1 MAVRQQIADS
11 LRSKRVRR
19 GCGRNRLGFLRH
31 RLKFLYAGQTL
42 GRRLTELAKRNV
54 KDNQADEQAATL
66 ARGTAEVISPAELAA
81 KIALGRPLRIKL
93 GMDPTAP
100 DLHLGHSLTLKKL
113 RDFQRAG
120 HTVIFLVGDFTA
132 MIGDPTGRSETRK
145 PLSRDEIERNAETY
159 REQVFKVLDR
169 ELTEIRFN
177 SEWMNG
183 VDVRELIRIAATVSV
198 ARLLE
203 RDDFEKRLAAEE
215 PLFLHELLYPV
226 IQGYDSVA
234 LKADIEIGGTDQK
247 FNMLVGRDLQRH
259 FGQEPQVVM
268 TMPLLEGLDGVR
280 KMSKSLGNY
289 VGLTDKPEDM
299 YGKLMSVP
307 DQLMVRYYE
316 LLTTATPEEIA
327 AVKSGRLH
335 PMEAKKRLARTIVGE
350 YHGDAAATRAEQYF
364 ESKFQRKEIPA
375 TAQVYRIAEDLWICE
390 LMKQL
395 KFTPST
401 SEARRLVS
409 QGAVRV
415 DGRTITDVNFRFVP
429 GEHKVLEVGK
439 RRVARIEP

>member
-1 MAVRQQIADS
+1 
-11 LRSKRVRR
+11 
-19 GCGRNRLGFLRH
+19 
-31 RLKFLYAGQTL
+31 
-42 GRRLTELAKRNV
+42 LAKRSANET
-54 KDNQADEQAATL
+54 QANEQAAAL
-66 ARGTAEVISPAELAA
+66 ARGATEIISPAELAA
-81 KIALGRPLRIKL
+81 KLALGRPLRIKL

-100 DLHLGHSLTLKKL
+100 DLHLGHSVVLKKL
-113 RDFQRAG
+113 RDFQDAG

-132 MIGDPTGRSETRK
+132 MIGDPTGRNETRK
-145 PLSRDEIERNAETY
+145 PLSRDQIELNAETY
-159 REQVFKVLDR
+159 RTQAFKILDR
-169 ELTEIRFN
+169 ESTEVRFN
-177 SEWMNG
+177 SEWMNELG
-183 VDVRELIRIAATVSV
+183 VAKLIEIAAKVSV

-234 LKADIEIGGTDQK
+234 LEADLEIGGTDQK
-247 FNMLVGRDLQRH
+247 FNMLVGRELQRH
-259 FGQEPQVVM
+259 YGQPPQAVI

-289 VGLTDKPEDM
+289 VALTDKPEDM

-307 DQLMVRYYE
+307 DKLMVRYYE
-316 LLTTATPEEIA
+316 LLTKATPEEIA
-327 AVKSGRLH
+327 AVKSGGMH
-335 PMEAKKRLARTIVGE
+335 PMEAKKRLARAIVAE
-350 YHGDAAATRAEQYF
+350 YHDASAATRAEEYF
-364 ESKFQRKEIPA
+364 ESKHQRREVPA
-375 TAQVYRIAEDLWICE
+375 SAQVYRIAEDLWICE

-395 KFTPST
+395 QFTPST

-415 DGRTITDVNFRFVP
+415 DGRTITDVKFRFVP

>member
-1 MAVRQQIADS
+1 MH
-11 LRSKRVRR
+11 
-19 GCGRNRLGFLRH
+19 G
-31 RLKFLYAGQTL
+31 
-42 GRRLTELAKRNV
+42 
-54 KDNQADEQAATL
+54 AT
-66 ARGTAEVISPAELAA
+66 EVISPAELAA
-81 KIALGRPLRIKL
+81 KVALGRPLRIKL
-93 GMDPTAP
+93 GLDPTAP
-100 DLHLGHSLTLKKL
+100 DLHLGHSVVLKKL

-120 HTVIFLVGDFTA
+120 DTVIFLVGDFTA

-145 PLSRDEIERNAETY
+145 PLSREQIAQNAETY
-159 REQVFKVLDR
+159 RSQAFQILDPGR
-169 ELTEIRFN
+169 TEVRFN
-177 SEWMNG
+177 SEWMNDLG
-183 VDVRELIRIAATVSV
+183 VRRLIEIAAKLSV

-203 RDDFEKRLAAEE
+203 RDDFEKRLARQE

-226 IQGYDSVA
+226 IQGFDSVA
-234 LKADIEIGGTDQK
+234 LEADLEIGGTDQK
-247 FNMLVGRDLQRH
+247 FNMLVGRELQRD
-259 FGQEPQVVM
+259 FGQAPQVVI
-268 TMPLLEGLDGVR
+268 TMPLLEGLDGER
-280 KMSKSLGNY
+280 KMSKSLGNC
-289 VGLTDKPEDM
+289 VGLTEPPEEI

-307 DQLMVRYYE
+307 DKLMARYYE
-316 LLTTATPEEIA
+316 LLTSVSADELA
-327 AVKSGRLH
+327 AVKSGEMH

-350 YHGDAAATRAEQYF
+350 YHGEDAAARAEQYF
-364 ESKFQRKEIPA
+364 ESKFQRREVPA

-395 KFTPST
+395 QFSSSN

>member
-1 MAVRQQIADS
+1 M
-11 LRSKRVRR
+11 
-19 GCGRNRLGFLRH
+19 N
-31 RLKFLYAGQTL
+31 
-42 GRRLTELAKRNV
+42 E
-54 KDNQADEQAATL
+54 NQANEQAAAL
-66 ARGTAEVISPAELAA
+66 ARGSSEVISPAELAA

-113 RDFQRAG
+113 RDFQDAG

-145 PLSRDEIERNAETY
+145 PLSRDQIERNAETY
-159 REQVFKVLDR
+159 RAQAFKILDR
-169 ELTEIRFN
+169 ERTEVRFN
-177 SEWMNG
+177 SEWMNELG
-183 VDVRELIRIAATVSV
+183 VRRLIEIAAKVSV

-203 RDDFEKRLAAEE
+203 RDDFEQRLADEE

-234 LKADIEIGGTDQK
+234 LEADLEIGGTDQK
-247 FNMLVGRDLQRH
+247 FNMLVGRELQRH
-259 FGQEPQVVM
+259 FGKAPQAVM
-268 TMPLLEGLDGVR
+268 TMPLLEGLGGGR
-280 KMSKSLGNY
+280 KMSKSYGNY

-316 LLTTATPEEIA
+316 LLTKATPEEIA
-327 AVKSGRLH
+327 AVKSGGLH
-335 PMEAKKRLARTIVGE
+335 PMEAKKRLARAIVAE
-350 YHGDAAATRAEQYF
+350 YHGARAANRAEQYF
-364 ESKFQRKEIPA
+364 ESKFQRREIPA
-375 TAQVYRIAEDLWICE
+375 SAQVYRIAEDLWICE

-395 KFTPST
+395 QFTPST

-429 GEHKVLEVGK
+429 GEHEVLEVGK

>member
-1 MAVRQQIADS
+1 V
-11 LRSKRVRR
+11 
-19 GCGRNRLGFLRH
+19 N
-31 RLKFLYAGQTL
+31 
-42 GRRLTELAKRNV
+42 E
-54 KDNQADEQAATL
+54 NQANEQAAAL
-66 ARGTAEVISPAELAA
+66 ARGSSEVISPAELAA
-81 KIALGRPLRIKL
+81 KLALGRPLRIKL

-113 RDFQRAG
+113 RDFQDAG

-145 PLSRDEIERNAETY
+145 PLSRDQIESNAETY
-159 REQVFKVLDR
+159 RAQAFKILDR
-169 ELTEIRFN
+169 ERTEVRFN
-177 SEWMNG
+177 SEWMNEMG
-183 VDVRELIRIAATVSV
+183 VRRLIEIAAKVSV

-203 RDDFEKRLAAEE
+203 RDDFEKRLAEQE

-234 LKADIEIGGTDQK
+234 LEADLEIGGTDQK
-247 FNMLVGRDLQRH
+247 FNMLVGRELQRH
-259 FGQEPQVVM
+259 FGQAPQAVM

-280 KMSKSLGNY
+280 KMSKSYGNY

-299 YGKLMSVP
+299 YGKLMSAP

-316 LLTTATPEEIA
+316 LLTKAAPEEIS
-327 AVKSGRLH
+327 AVKSGGLH
-335 PMEAKKRLARTIVGE
+335 PMEAKKRLARAIVAE
-350 YHGDAAATRAEQYF
+350 YHGARAANRAEQYF
-364 ESKFQRKEIPA
+364 ESKFQRREIPA
-375 TAQVYRIAEDLWICE
+375 SAQVYRIAEDLWICE

-395 KFTPST
+395 QFTPST

>member
-1 MAVRQQIADS
+1 MT
-11 LRSKRVRR
+11 KRDV
-19 GCGRNRLGFLRH
+19 N
-31 RLKFLYAGQTL
+31 
-42 GRRLTELAKRNV
+42 E
-54 KDNQADEQAATL
+54 NQANEQAAALTK
-66 ARGTAEVISPAELAA
+66 GSVETISAAELAA
-81 KIALGRPLRIKL
+81 KLALGRPLRIKL

-113 RDFQRAG
+113 RDFQDAG

-145 PLSRDEIERNAETY
+145 PLSREQIERNAETY
-159 REQVFKVLDR
+159 RTQAFKILDR
-169 ELTEIRFN
+169 ERTEVRFN
-177 SEWMNG
+177 SEWMNELG
-183 VDVRELIRIAATVSV
+183 VRRLIEIAAKVSV

-203 RDDFEKRLAAEE
+203 RDDFEKRLAAQE

-234 LKADIEIGGTDQK
+234 LEADLEIGGTDQK
-247 FNMLVGRDLQRH
+247 FNMLVGRELQRH
-259 FGQEPQVVM
+259 FGQTPQAVM
-268 TMPLLEGLDGVR
+268 TVPLLEGLDGVR
-280 KMSKSLGNY
+280 KMSKSYGNY

-299 YGKLMSVP
+299 YGKLMSAP
-307 DQLMVRYYE
+307 DKLMVRYYE
-316 LLTTATPEEIA
+316 LLTKATPEEIA
-327 AVKSGRLH
+327 AVKSGGLH
-335 PMEAKKRLARTIVGE
+335 PMEAKKRLARAIVTE
-350 YHGDAAATRAEQYF
+350 YHGARAADRAEQYF
-364 ESKFQRKEIPA
+364 ESKHQRREIPA
-375 TAQVYRIAEDLWICE
+375 STQVYRIAEDLWICE

-395 KFTPST
+395 QFTPST

>member
-1 MAVRQQIADS
+1 MTRHDFREIGRYSAASKILYLLGSHGDW
-11 LRSKRVRR
+11 RSE
-19 GCGRNRLGFLRH
+19 
-31 RLKFLYAGQTL
+31 LKK
-42 GRRLTELAKRNV
+42 TESSE
-54 KDNQADEQAATL
+54 NQAKQQASVL
-66 ARGTAEVISPAELAA
+66 AHGAVEVISSAEFAS
-81 KIALGRPLRIKL
+81 KVALGRPLRIKL

-100 DLHLGHSLTLKKL
+100 DLHLGHSVVLKKL
-113 RDFQRAG
+113 RDFQREG

-132 MIGDPTGRSETRK
+132 MIGDPTGRSETRR
-145 PLSRDEIERNAETY
+145 PLSREEITANAETY
-159 REQVFKVLDR
+159 RGQAFQILDPER
-169 ELTEIRFN
+169 TEVRFN
-177 SEWMNG
+177 SEWMNELG
-183 VDVRELIRIAATVSV
+183 VRQLIEIAAHISV

-203 RDDFEKRLAAEE
+203 RDDFEKRLANEE

-234 LKADIEIGGTDQK
+234 LQADLEIGGTDQK
-247 FNMLVGRDLQRH
+247 FNMLVGRELQRH
-259 FGQEPQVVM
+259 FGQTPQVVI

-280 KMSKSLGNY
+280 KMSKSYGNY

-299 YGKLMSVP
+299 YGKLMSIP

-316 LLTTATPEEIA
+316 LLTSARPEEIA
-327 AVKSGRLH
+327 AVKSGELH
-335 PMEAKKRLARTIVGE
+335 PMEAKKKLAQTIVKE
-350 YHGDAAATRAEQYF
+350 YHGEDAAARAQQYF
-364 ESKFQRKEIPA
+364 ESKHQRREIPA
-375 TAQVYRIAEDLWICE
+375 SAQVYRIAEDLWICE

-395 KFTPST
+395 QFTPST

-415 DGRTITDVNFRFVP
+415 DGKTITDVNFRFVP

>member
-1 MAVRQQIADS
+1 VD
-11 LRSKRVRR
+11 
-19 GCGRNRLGFLRH
+19 
-31 RLKFLYAGQTL
+31 
-42 GRRLTELAKRNV
+42 E
-54 KDNQADEQAATL
+54 NQANEQAAAL
-66 ARGTAEVISPAELAA
+66 ARGSSEVISVAELAA
-81 KIALGRPLRIKL
+81 KLVLNRPLRIKL

-113 RDFQRAG
+113 RDFQDAG

-145 PLSRDEIERNAETY
+145 PLSRDQIERNAETY
-159 REQVFKVLDR
+159 RVQAFKILDR
-169 ELTEIRFN
+169 ERVEVRFN
-177 SEWMNG
+177 SEWMNELG
-183 VDVRELIRIAATVSV
+183 VRRLIEIAAKVSV

-234 LKADIEIGGTDQK
+234 LEADLEIGGTDQK
-247 FNMLVGRDLQRH
+247 FNMLVGRELQRH
-259 FGQEPQVVM
+259 FGHAPQAVM

-280 KMSKSLGNY
+280 KMSKSYGNY

-316 LLTTATPEEIA
+316 LLTKATPEEIA
-327 AVKSGRLH
+327 AVKSGGLH
-335 PMEAKKRLARTIVGE
+335 PMEAKKLLARTIVTE
-350 YHGDAAATRAEQYF
+350 YHGARAADRAEQYF
-364 ESKFQRKEIPA
+364 ESKFQRREIPA
-375 TAQVYRIAEDLWICE
+375 SAQVYRIAEEMWICE

-395 KFTPST
+395 QFTPST

>member
-1 MAVRQQIADS
+1 M
-11 LRSKRVRR
+11 
-19 GCGRNRLGFLRH
+19 
-31 RLKFLYAGQTL
+31 T
-42 GRRLTELAKRNV
+42 KRNAIE
-54 KDNQADEQAATL
+54 NQATGQATAL

-81 KIALGRPLRIKL
+81 KLTLDRPLRIKL

-100 DLHLGHSLTLKKL
+100 DLHLGHSLVLKKL
-113 RDFQRAG
+113 RDFQDAG

-132 MIGDPTGRSETRK
+132 MIGDPTGRSELRK
-145 PLSRDEIERNAETY
+145 PLTREQIERNAETY
-159 REQVFKVLDR
+159 RAQAFKILDR
-169 ELTEIRFN
+169 ECTEVRFN
-177 SEWMNG
+177 SEWMNEMG
-183 VDVRELIRIAATVSV
+183 VRRLIEIAAKVSV

-234 LKADIEIGGTDQK
+234 LQADLEIGGTDQK
-247 FNMLVGRDLQRH
+247 FNMLVGRELQRH
-259 FGQEPQVVM
+259 FGQQPQAVM

-280 KMSKSLGNY
+280 KMSKSYGNY

-299 YGKLMSVP
+299 YGKLMSAP

-316 LLTTATPEEIA
+316 LLTTATPKEIA
-327 AVKSGRLH
+327 AVKSGGTH
-335 PMEAKKRLARTIVGE
+335 PMEAKKRLARTIVAE
-350 YHGDAAATRAEQYF
+350 YHGEPAAKRAEEYF
-364 ESKFQRKEIPA
+364 ESKHQRKEVP
-375 TAQVYRIAEDLWICE
+375 TSAQVYRIAEDLWICE

-395 KFTPST
+395 QFTPST

-415 DGRTITDVNFRFVP
+415 DGRTVTDVNFRFVP

>member
-1 MAVRQQIADS
+1 V
-11 LRSKRVRR
+11 
-19 GCGRNRLGFLRH
+19 N
-31 RLKFLYAGQTL
+31 
-42 GRRLTELAKRNV
+42 E
-54 KDNQADEQAATL
+54 NQAKEEAAAL
-66 ARGTAEVISPAELAA
+66 VRGATEVISPQELAA
-81 KIALGRPLRIKL
+81 KLALGRPLRIKL

-100 DLHLGHSLTLKKL
+100 DLHLGHSVVLKKL
-113 RDFQRAG
+113 RDFQDAG

-132 MIGDPTGRSETRK
+132 MIGDPTGRNETRK
-145 PLSRDEIERNAETY
+145 PLSREQIERNAETY
-159 REQVFKVLDR
+159 RTQAFKILDR
-169 ELTEIRFN
+169 ESTEVRFN

-183 VDVRELIRIAATVSV
+183 LGVAKLIEIAAKVSV

-234 LKADIEIGGTDQK
+234 LEADLEIGGTDQK
-247 FNMLVGRDLQRH
+247 FNMLVGRELQRH
-259 FGQEPQVVM
+259 YGQAPQAVM

-289 VGLTDKPEDM
+289 VGLTDQPEDM
-299 YGKLMSVP
+299 YGKLMSAP
-307 DQLMVRYYE
+307 DKLTVRYYE
-316 LLTTATPEEIA
+316 LLTIATPEEIA
-327 AVKSGRLH
+327 AVKSGGMH
-335 PMEAKKRLARTIVGE
+335 PMEAKKRLARTIVTE
-350 YHGDAAATRAEQYF
+350 YHGAPAATRAEEYF
-364 ESKFQRKEIPA
+364 ESKHQRREVPA
-375 TAQVYRIAEDLWICE
+375 SAQVYRIAEDLWICE

-395 KFTPST
+395 QFTPST

-415 DGRTITDVNFRFVP
+415 DGHTITDVNFRFVP

>member
-1 MAVRQQIADS
+1 M
-11 LRSKRVRR
+11 
-19 GCGRNRLGFLRH
+19 
-31 RLKFLYAGQTL
+31 T
-42 GRRLTELAKRNV
+42 KRNAN
-54 KDNQADEQAATL
+54 DNQAKEQAAALT
-66 ARGTAEVISPAELAA
+66 RGTVEVISPAELAA
-81 KIALGRPLRIKL
+81 KLALGRPLRIKL

-100 DLHLGHSLTLKKL
+100 DLHLGHSVTLKKL
-113 RDFQRAG
+113 REFQDAG

-145 PLSRDEIERNAETY
+145 PLSRAEIERNADTY
-159 REQVFKVLDR
+159 REQAYKILDR
-169 ELTEIRFN
+169 ELTEVRFN

-183 VDVRELIRIAATVSV
+183 LNVAELIKIAATLSV

-234 LKADIEIGGTDQK
+234 LKADLEIGGTDQK

-259 FGQEPQVVM
+259 FGQDPQVVM

-307 DQLMVRYYE
+307 DKLMVRYYE
-316 LLTTATPEEIA
+316 LLTTATAEEIA
-327 AVKSGRLH
+327 AVKSGAMH
-335 PMEAKKRLARTIVGE
+335 PMEAKKRLARTLVTE
-350 YHGDAAATRAEQYF
+350 YHGAPAATRAEEYF
-364 ESKFQRKEIPA
+364 ESKHQRREIPA
-375 TAQVYRIAEDLWICE
+375 SAPVYRIAEDLWICE

-395 KFTPST
+395 QFTPST

>member
-1 MAVRQQIADS
+1 MKQRDPALTHGAV
-11 LRSKRVRR
+11 
-19 GCGRNRLGFLRH
+19 
-31 RLKFLYAGQTL
+31 
-42 GRRLTELAKRNV
+42 
-54 KDNQADEQAATL
+54 
-66 ARGTAEVISPAELAA
+66 EVISPAEFAEKAA
-81 KIALGRPLRIKL
+81 LERPLRIKL

-132 MIGDPTGRSETRK
+132 MIGDPTGRSEARP
-145 PLSRDEIERNAETY
+145 PLSRQQITRNAETY
-159 REQVFKVLDR
+159 RGQAFQILDPDR
-169 ELTEIRFN
+169 TEVRFN
-177 SEWMNG
+177 SEWMNELG
-183 VDVRELIRIAATVSV
+183 VRHLIEIAAHISV

-203 RDDFEKRLAAEE
+203 RDDFEKRLADEE
-215 PLFLHELLYPV
+215 PLFLHELLYPM

-234 LKADIEIGGTDQK
+234 LQADIEIGGTDQK
-247 FNMLVGRDLQRH
+247 FNMLLGRELQRH
-259 FGQEPQVVM
+259 FGQAPQVVM

-280 KMSKSLGNY
+280 KMSKTVGNY

-299 YGKLMSVP
+299 YGKLMSIP
-307 DQLMVRYYE
+307 DKLTARYCE
-316 LLTTATPEEIA
+316 LLTSAPPQEIA
-327 AVKSGRLH
+327 AVKSGELH
-335 PMEAKKRLARTIVGE
+335 PMEAKKKLAEAIVKE
-350 YHGDAAATRAEQYF
+350 YHGDDAAIRAREYF
-364 ESKFQRKEIPA
+364 ESKHQRREIPA
-375 TAQVYRIAEDLWICE
+375 SAQVYRIAEDLWICE

-395 KFTPST
+395 QFTSSN

-415 DGRTITDVNFRFVP
+415 DGRTVTDVNFRFVP

>member
-1 MAVRQQIADS
+1 MND
-11 LRSKRVRR
+11 
-19 GCGRNRLGFLRH
+19 
-31 RLKFLYAGQTL
+31 
-42 GRRLTELAKRNV
+42 
-54 KDNQADEQAATL
+54 DQAIEQAARL
-66 ARGTAEVISPAELAA
+66 AKGSSEVISPAELAA
-81 KIALGRPLRIKL
+81 RIGLGRPLRIKL

-113 RDFQRAG
+113 RDFQDAG

-145 PLSRDEIERNAETY
+145 PLSREQIERNAETY
-159 REQVFKVLDR
+159 RAQAFKILDR

-177 SEWMNG
+177 SEWMNR
-183 VDVRELIRIAATVSV
+183 VDVAELIKIAATVSV

-203 RDDFEKRLAAEE
+203 RDDFEKRLADQE

-234 LKADIEIGGTDQK
+234 LEADLEIGGTDQK
-247 FNMLVGRDLQRH
+247 FNMLVGRELQRH
-259 FGQEPQVVM
+259 YGQAPQAVM

-280 KMSKSLGNY
+280 KMSKSYGNY
-289 VGLTDKPEDM
+289 VALTDKPEDM

-316 LLTTATPEEIA
+316 LLTNAAPDEIA
-327 AVKSGRLH
+327 AVKSGGMH
-335 PMEAKKRLARTIVGE
+335 PMEAKKRLARAIVIE
-350 YHGDAAATRAEQYF
+350 YHGADAATRAEQYF

-375 TAQVYRIAEDLWICE
+375 SAQVYRIAEDLWICE

-395 KFTPST
+395 QFTPST

>member
-1 MAVRQQIADS
+1 
-11 LRSKRVRR
+11 
-19 GCGRNRLGFLRH
+19 
-31 RLKFLYAGQTL
+31 
-42 GRRLTELAKRNV
+42 LAKRTVNE
-54 KDNQADEQAATL
+54 NQANEQAL
-66 ARGTAEVISPAELAA
+66 ALTRGAVELISPPELAA

-113 RDFQRAG
+113 RDFQDAG
-120 HTVIFLVGDFTA
+120 HTVVFLVGDFTA

-145 PLSRDEIERNAETY
+145 PLSRDQIESNADTY
-159 REQVFKVLDR
+159 RNQAFKILDR
-169 ELTEIRFN
+169 ELTEVRFN
-177 SEWMNG
+177 SEWMNK
-183 VDVRELIRIAATVSV
+183 VDLRKLIEIAAKISV
-198 ARLLE
+198 ARILE

-234 LKADIEIGGTDQK
+234 LEADLEIGGTDQK
-247 FNMLVGRDLQRH
+247 FNMLVGRELQRH
-259 FGQEPQVVM
+259 YGQAPQAVM

-289 VGLTDKPEDM
+289 VGLTDEPEDM
-299 YGKLMSVP
+299 YGKLMSLP
-307 DQLMVRYYE
+307 DRLMVRYYE
-316 LLTTATPEEIA
+316 LLTAATPEEIA
-327 AVKSGRLH
+327 AVKSGGMH
-335 PMEAKKRLARTIVGE
+335 PMEAKKRLAREIVTE
-350 YHGDAAATRAEQYF
+350 YHGAAASDRAEQYF
-364 ESKFQRKEIPA
+364 ESKFQRREIPA
-375 TAQVYRIAEDLWICE
+375 NAQVYRIAEDLWICE

-395 KFTPST
+395 QFTPST

>member
-1 MAVRQQIADS
+1 
-11 LRSKRVRR
+11 
-19 GCGRNRLGFLRH
+19 
-31 RLKFLYAGQTL
+31 
-42 GRRLTELAKRNV
+42 LAKRTVNENEA
-54 KDNQADEQAATL
+54 NQQAAAL
-66 ARGTAEVISPAELAA
+66 ARGATELISQAELAA

-100 DLHLGHSLTLKKL
+100 DLHLGHTLTLKKL
-113 RDFQRAG
+113 RDFQNAG

-145 PLSRDEIERNAETY
+145 PLSREEIERNADTY
-159 REQVFKVLDR
+159 REQAFKILDR
-169 ELTEIRFN
+169 DLTEVRFN
-177 SEWMNG
+177 SEWMNDLG
-183 VDVRELIRIAATVSV
+183 VRRLIEITAKVSV
-198 ARLLE
+198 ARILE

-234 LKADIEIGGTDQK
+234 LEADLEIGGTDQK
-247 FNMLVGRDLQRH
+247 FNMLVGRELQRH
-259 FGQEPQVVM
+259 YGQAPQAVM

-280 KMSKSLGNY
+280 KMSKSYGNY
-289 VGLTDKPEDM
+289 VALTDKPEDM

-316 LLTTATPEEIA
+316 LLTNAAPDEIA
-327 AVKSGRLH
+327 AVKSGGMH
-335 PMEAKKRLARTIVGE
+335 PMEAKKRLARAIVTE
-350 YHGDAAATRAEQYF
+350 YHGADAATRAEQYF

-375 TAQVYRIAEDLWICE
+375 SAQVYRIAEDLWICE

-395 KFTPST
+395 QFTPST

>member
-1 MAVRQQIADS
+1 M
-11 LRSKRVRR
+11 
-19 GCGRNRLGFLRH
+19 N
-31 RLKFLYAGQTL
+31 
-42 GRRLTELAKRNV
+42 E
-54 KDNQADEQAATL
+54 NQANEQAAAL
-66 ARGTAEVISPAELAA
+66 ARGATEVISRAELAA

-100 DLHLGHSLTLKKL
+100 DLHLGHSLTLKKM
-113 RDFQRAG
+113 RDFQNAG

-132 MIGDPTGRSETRK
+132 MIGDPTGRNEARK
-145 PLSRDEIERNAETY
+145 PLSRDQIERNAETY
-159 REQVFKVLDR
+159 RAQAFKILDR
-169 ELTEIRFN
+169 DLTEVRFN
-177 SEWMNG
+177 SEWMNELG
-183 VDVRELIRIAATVSV
+183 VRRLIEIAAKVSV

-234 LKADIEIGGTDQK
+234 LQADLEIGGTDQK
-247 FNMLVGRDLQRH
+247 FNMLVGRELQRH
-259 FGQEPQVVM
+259 FGQAPQAVM

-280 KMSKSLGNY
+280 KMSKSYGNY

-307 DQLMVRYYE
+307 DRLMVRYYE
-316 LLTTATPEEIA
+316 LLTTATSEEIA
-327 AVKSGRLH
+327 AVKSGGLH
-335 PMEAKKRLARTIVGE
+335 PMEAKKRLARTLVTE
-350 YHGDAAATRAEQYF
+350 YHGAPAATRAEEYF
-364 ESKFQRKEIPA
+364 ESKHQRREVPA
-375 TAQVYRIAEDLWICE
+375 NAQVYRIAEDLWICE
-390 LMKQL
+390 LIKQL
-395 KFTPST
+395 QFTPST

>member
-1 MAVRQQIADS
+1 MDETQAKEQTAALS
-11 LRSKRVRR
+11 R
-19 GCGRNRLGFLRH
+19 G
-31 RLKFLYAGQTL
+31 AI
-42 GRRLTELAKRNV
+42 
-54 KDNQADEQAATL
+54 
-66 ARGTAEVISPAELAA
+66 EVISPAEMAA
-81 KIALGRPLRIKL
+81 KVALGRPLRIKL

-113 RDFQRAG
+113 RDFQNAG

-145 PLSRDEIERNAETY
+145 PLTREQITQNAETY
-159 REQVFKVLDR
+159 RSQAFRILDPDR
-169 ELTEIRFN
+169 TEVRFN
-177 SEWMNG
+177 SEWMNQLSI
-183 VDVRELIRIAATVSV
+183 RQLIEIAAKISV

-203 RDDFEKRLAAEE
+203 RDDFEKRLADEE

-234 LKADIEIGGTDQK
+234 LEADLEIGGTDQK
-247 FNMLVGRDLQRH
+247 FNMLVGRELQRH
-259 FGQEPQVVM
+259 FGQPPQVVM

-289 VGLTDKPEDM
+289 VGLTDEPADM
-299 YGKLMSVP
+299 YGKLMSLP
-307 DQLMVRYYE
+307 DKMTAKYFQ
-316 LLTTATPEEIA
+316 LLTAATADEIA
-327 AVKSGRLH
+327 GIKSGSLH
-335 PMEAKKRLARTIVGE
+335 PMEAKKRLARTIVSE
-350 YHGDAAATRAEQYF
+350 YHGEQAAARAEQYF
-364 ESKFQRKEIPA
+364 ESKHQRREIPQNV
-375 TAQVYRIAEDLWICE
+375 QVYRIDRDLWICE

-395 KFTPST
+395 NFTPST

-415 DGRTITDVNFRFVP
+415 DGQTVTDVNFRFVP

>member
-1 MAVRQQIADS
+1 MPS
-11 LRSKRVRR
+11 TLRR
-19 GCGRNRLGFLRH
+19 
-31 RLKFLYAGQTL
+31 
-42 GRRLTELAKRNV
+42 TELTKQTVNE
-54 KDNQADEQAATL
+54 NQTNEQAGAL
-66 ARGTAEVISPAELAA
+66 ARGTVEVISPAELAA
-81 KIALGRPLRIKL
+81 KLALGRPLRIKL

-113 RDFQRAG
+113 RDFQQAG

-145 PLSRDEIERNAETY
+145 PLSREQNEQNADTY
-159 REQVFKVLDR
+159 RAQAFKILDR
-169 ELTEIRFN
+169 ELTEVRFN
-177 SEWMNG
+177 SEWMNELG
-183 VDVRELIRIAATVSV
+183 VRRLIEIAAKVSV

-203 RDDFEKRLAAEE
+203 RDDFEKRLADEE

-234 LKADIEIGGTDQK
+234 LEADLEIGGTDQK
-247 FNMLVGRDLQRH
+247 FNMLVGRELQRH
-259 FGQEPQVVM
+259 FGQAPQAVM

-280 KMSKSLGNY
+280 KMSKSYGNY

-316 LLTTATPEEIA
+316 LLTNATPEEIA
-327 AVKSGRLH
+327 AVKSGGLH
-335 PMEAKKRLARTIVGE
+335 PMEAKKRLARTIVTE
-350 YHGDAAATRAEQYF
+350 YHGAPAATRAEEYF
-364 ESKFQRKEIPA
+364 ESKHQRREVPA
-375 TAQVYRIAEDLWICE
+375 SAQVYRIAEDLWICE

-395 KFTPST
+395 QFTPST